1 MVCLVMH
8 LLLTFDVE
16 PDYTTGDTDPY
27 RHLNQFFKD
36 IVPVLIKKEVPAILF
51 ITNEVIKRFTEDV
64 LRCVDFFEIGVHTH
78 PRLHNEF
85 NQTDKLSHYPYEV
98 QHKMIKRDY
107 DIISTCMGIKPKLF
121 RAGKFAA
128 NEDTIRVLRDIG
140 IEIDSSLTIPY
151 IFHFKAL
158 SKHPWRAFKEN
169 NLIRIPVL
177 AVDMRAFDLSFN
189 LKNIWIDILDG
200 AANCCICLHSWFAAR
215 YNNFDTKK
223 HRFISLNQFLENE
236 RLLPVEK

>member
-1 MVCLVMH
+1 M
-8 LLLTFDVE
+8 
-16 PDYTTGDTDPY
+16 
-27 RHLNQFFKD
+27 
-36 IVPVLIKKEVPAILF
+36 IKK
-51 ITNEVIKRFTEDV
+51 
-64 LRCVDFFEIGVHTH
+64 
-78 PRLHNEF
+78 
-85 NQTDKLSHYPYEV
+85 
-98 QHKMIKRDY
+98 DY
-107 DIISTCMGIKPKLF
+107 DLIATHTGKKPKLF

-128 NEDTIRVLRDIG
+128 NKDTLRVLRDIG
-140 IEIDSSLTIPY
+140 IEIDSSLTVPY

-200 AANCCICLHSWFAAR
+200 AATCCICLHSWFASR
-215 YNNFDTKK
+215 YNNFYTKN
-223 HRFISLNQFLENE
+223 HRFISLSQFLENE